1 MSSTKNLH
9 STGNGSGAT
18 GAHAAHP
25 VYSAT
30 QREMVKEQLERIL
43 ASSLFRNSKR
53 FPDFLR
59 YTVNQALAG
68 ETDCLKERML
78 GVSVF
83 GRDADYDTSTDPVVR
98 VTAAEVRKRITQYY
112 EALGHEREMRVEFER
127 GSYVP
132 EFKFSYDSPRHEM
145 AAPATASNEKRQW
158 NTKHWLLAGGVITP
172 CLAVCIFL
180 LGSTRQTALDRF
192 WAPVISANGPALVC
206 IPNPARPPSRYGTAS
221 LPPQGESGFAPQ
233 TAGFIPHVV
242 SLGDSVALSMVSRV
256 LGREAEDFRV
266 RATEDVTLDDLKEGP
281 VVLIGAFSNQWTMR
295 LANGLRF
302 AFEHDGSSAYIADM
316 RNPSSRQWEVSN
328 QLASG
333 GASVDYGIISR
344 VIDATTGHSVVTVAG
359 IHHFGTEASAEC
371 LTETTC
377 LEAAAALAP
386 GDWKKKNLQIVLR
399 TTVIGQN
406 SGQPQVLAAYAW

>member
-1 MSSTKNLH
+1 MSSTKDLH
-9 STGNGSGAT
+9 LPGSGPSVT
-18 GAHAAHP
+18 GTHTAHP
-25 VYSAT
+25 TYSAT
-30 QREMVKEQLERIL
+30 QREIVKEQLERIL

-59 YTVNQALAG
+59 YTVNQTLAG

-83 GRDADYDTSTDPVVR
+83 GRDATYDTSTDPVVR

-112 EALGHEREMRVEFER
+112 EALGHEREMRIEFER

-132 EFKFSYDSPRHEM
+132 EFKFSYDNPRREM
-145 AAPATASNEKRQW
+145 SAAATNERRQW
-158 NTKHWLLAGGVITP
+158 NTKHWLLAGSVITP

-192 WAPVISANGPALVC
+192 WAPVISAKGPALVC
-206 IPNPARPPSRYGTAS
+206 IPNPGRRPSRSGTAVSPPTEAS
-221 LPPQGESGFAPQ
+221 LPPQ
-233 TAGFIPHVV
+233 TAGFVLHMV
-242 SLGDSVALSMVSRV
+242 SLGDSMALSMVSRV
-256 LGREAEDFRV
+256 LGRENEDFRV

-281 VVLIGAFSNQWTMR
+281 VVLIGAFSNEWTMR

-316 RNPSSRQWEVSN
+316 RNPSSRQWEVSD
-328 QLASG
+328 QLTPGSD
-333 GASVDYGIISR
+333 SVDYGIISR
-344 VIDATTGHSVVTVAG
+344 VTDATTGHSVVTVAG

-386 GDWKKKNLQIVLR
+386 GDWKRKNLQIVLK